1 MKLFFKVSRLKI
13 NNVTLLQGFLRVYYF
28 CKKTMAAYHKLKIKN
43 IKILTSEASTIG
55 FEVPSSLKDR
65 FQFQSGQYIGLKTII
80 EGKEVRRSYS
90 LCSAPFE
97 SLLEVGVK
105 RIPNGLFS
113 THATQ
118 ELKVGD
124 SLEVAEPEG
133 RFVYDSNAKNVT
145 AFAAG
150 SGITPIF
157 SILKTALN
165 SDQNTHFTLVY
176 GNKTPEQTLFYNELK
191 ALEAEHP
198 SQLKILW
205 FFSQSNEKEGR
216 FGRIDSSIV
225 KYALKNTGQLSTAFY
240 LCGPEPMIL
249 EVKNTLLD
257 NDISEHAVYFELF
270 SASIENPTEKVN
282 SSADL
287 TTIEIIADDSS
298 YTIESNSSSTI
309 LDAALNKKIDVPY
322 SCQGGVCCSCIA
334 KITEGSAAMASNQVL
349 TDEEV
354 ADGLILTCQAV
365 PTSSKVIVNYDDV

>member
-1 MKLFFKVSRLKI
+1 MLYYYKGFF
-13 NNVTLLQGFLRVYYF
+13 GFIIFV
-28 CKKTMAAYHKLKIKN
+28 KKTMAAYHKLKIKN

-55 FEVPSSLKDR
+55 FEVPSSLKDP

-97 SLLEVGVK
+97 SLLEVGIK

-150 SGITPIF
+150 SGITPVF

-165 SDQNTHFTLVY
+165 SDKNNHFTLVY

-205 FFSQSNEKEGR
+205 LFSQSNEKEGR

-257 NDISEHAVYFELF
+257 NDISEHAIYFELF

-298 YTIESNSSSTI
+298 YTIKSNSSNTI

-354 ADGLILTCQAV
+354 ADGLVLTCQAV
-365 PTSSKVIVNYDDV
+365 PSSSKVVVNYDDV